1 MTDFSE
7 SRRGNRRASNETS
20 VQAPLL
26 DRLIDL
32 DPDSSS
38 DPQVGRARRLEELK
52 ASVRR
57 DLEALLNTRWRCVS
71 PPRDLEE
78 LGHSLVNYG
87 LEDFTSADMASDD
100 QREALRRAIE
110 GAIRRNEPRLHGV
123 SVTILDSVDGLDRT
137 LRFRV
142 EAVMRADQAPEPVD
156 FDTVMEPVSRSFAI
170 VG

>member
-1 MTDFSE
+1 M
-7 SRRGNRRASNETS
+7 SRHGEDRGSGRRAAEAP

-32 DPDSSS
+32 DPDSSV
-38 DPQVGRARRLEELK
+38 DPPVGRARRLDEIK

-57 DLEALLNTRWRCVS
+57 DLENLLNTRWRCIS
-71 PPRDLEE
+71 PPAALSE
-78 LGHSLVNYG
+78 LGRSLVNYG

-110 GAIRRNEPRLHGV
+110 GAIRRNEPRLYAV
-123 SVTILDSVDGLDRT
+123 AVTILDTQEGQERT

-142 EAVMRADQAPEPVD
+142 EATLRADQAPEPVD

-170 VG
+170 IG

>member
-1 MTDFSE
+1 MTDQGE
-7 SRRGNRRASNETS
+7 SRRGGRRSADGP

-32 DPDSSS
+32 DPDSTS
-38 DPQVGRARRLEELK
+38 DPPAGRARRLEELK

-71 PPRDLEE
+71 PPAGMTE
-78 LGHSLVNYG
+78 LGQSLVNYG
-87 LEDFTSADMASDD
+87 LEDFTSADMASDE

-123 SVTILDSVDGLDRT
+123 VVTILDTEDSLERT

-142 EAVMRADQAPEPVD
+142 EAVLRADPAPEPVD

-170 VG
+170 IG

>member
-1 MTDFSE
+1 MSE
-7 SRRGNRRASNETS
+7 PSAPRRGGRRPGEGP

-32 DPDSSS
+32 EPDSDA
-38 DPQVGRARRLEELK
+38 DPPVSRARRLEDLK

-71 PPRDLEE
+71 PPAGLTE
-78 LGHSLVNYG
+78 LGQSLVNYG

-100 QREALRRAIE
+100 QREALRQAIE
-110 GAIRRNEPRLHGV
+110 GAIRRNEPRLQAV
-123 SVTILDSVDGLDRT
+123 AVTVLEPEEGLERT

-142 EAVMRADQAPEPVD
+142 EAVLRADPAPEPVD

-170 VG
+170 IG